1 MDISVGE
8 GYFIVF
14 QFRYSRISSPK
25 KHKNRNASSLHG
37 KRLLTSV
44 RVTNSSQSYK
54 FYIFFQM
61 LAVGSITFV
70 HISNSWGTNSLN
82 MNVVTTPTSTPHSNR
97 V

>member
-25 KHKNRNASSLHG
+25 KHKNKNASSLHG

-54 FYIFFQM
+54 FYIFF
-61 LAVGSITFV
+61 
-70 HISNSWGTNSLN
+70 SNVSSWKHHLCTHFKLKGYK
-82 MNVVTTPTSTPHSNR
+82 
-97 V
+97 